1 MRLSPTVLLLL
12 ALLASHML
20 LRAGLGFGAGSPDLA
35 MVVVLV
41 GSRLMTMRSAAAMGF
56 AVGLA
61 EDALA
66 MTSFGAF
73 AFATTLAGAG
83 GARFRDFFVDE
94 SLPFLAI
101 YVLLGKW
108 GRDVVAW
115 SVSGPARPE
124 FVRHVL
130 VDSLVAAAYAAVVGA
145 VLLLCF
151 PMLSRSRQ

>member
-1 MRLSPTVLLLL
+1 MRPSPTVLLLL
-12 ALLASHML
+12 ALFASHML

-41 GSRLMTMRSAAAMGF
+41 GSRLMAMRSAAAMGF
-56 AVGLA
+56 AVGLT

-83 GARFRDFFVDE
+83 GARLRDFFVHE
-94 SLPFLAI
+94 SLPFLAVYI
-101 YVLLGKW
+101 LFGKW
-108 GRDVVAW
+108 ARDFVAW
-115 SVSGPARPE
+115 TVSGPARPE

-130 VDSLVAAAYAAVVGA
+130 VDSLAAAVYAAVVGA
-145 VLLLCF
+145 ALFLCF